1 MKKSGI
7 NTTLMI
13 SRPYI
18 LLLFIILFVACQQD
32 VSGTY
37 KSIKPSDQLE
47 KELIIIDWDGDRYF
61 ERAMI
66 GHANELYTDETQRP
80 HRHARIEYDYRA
92 YVKGKLERQGKKYIA
107 KELKAGIDIDK
118 EHLTIN
124 NAFLEPLPKIT
135 KEELIKYIKDAF
147 DNGIKEKYD
156 DETTIQFVIEGNKL
170 ITVGGN
176 EVNDYFIKLVE

>member
-1 MKKSGI
+1 
-7 NTTLMI
+7 MI

-47 KELIIIDWDGDRYF
+47 KELIIIDWDGGRYF

-66 GHANELYTDETQRP
+66 GHANEIYTDESQRP
-80 HRHARIEYDYRA
+80 NRHARIEYDYRA
-92 YVKGKLERQGKKYIA
+92 YVKGKLEKQGKKYIA
-107 KELKAGIDIDK
+107 KELKAGIEID
-118 EHLTIN
+118 EDQLTIN
-124 NAFLEPLPKIT
+124 KYFYEPLPKIT

-147 DNGIKEKYD
+147 DNSLKGTYED
-156 DETTIQFVIEGNKL
+156 DATIQFIIEGNKL
-170 ITVGGN
+170 IPVGGN

>member
-1 MKKSGI
+1 MRI
-7 NTTLMI
+7 IRLFE
-13 SRPYI
+13 
-18 LLLFIILFVACQQD
+18 LLFACVLLVSCQQD
-32 VSGTY
+32 ISGTY
-37 KSIKPSDQLE
+37 KAINTSDQLE

-66 GHANELYTDETQRP
+66 GHANELYTDESQRP

-107 KELKAGIDIDK
+107 SDLKAGIEIDE

-124 NAFLEPLPKIT
+124 NAFLDPLPKVT
-135 KEELIKYIKDAF
+135 KEELIRFIQDAF
-147 DNGIKEKYD
+147 DKGIKEKYD
-156 DETTIQFVIEGNKL
+156 DDTTIQFVIEGNKL
-170 ITVGGN
+170 IPVGGN

>member
-1 MKKSGI
+1 MRIIRLFG
-7 NTTLMI
+7 
-13 SRPYI
+13 
-18 LLLFIILFVACQQD
+18 LLFACVLLVSCQQD
-32 VSGTY
+32 ISGTY
-37 KSIKPSDQLE
+37 KAIKSSDQLE

-66 GHANELYTDETQRP
+66 GHANELYTDESQRP
-80 HRHARIEYDYRA
+80 NRHARIEYDYRA

-107 KELKAGIDIDK
+107 KELKAGIEID
-118 EHLTIN
+118 EDQLTIN
-124 NAFLEPLPKIT
+124 KYFYEPLPKVT
-135 KEELIKYIKDAF
+135 KEELIKYIQDAF

-170 ITVGGN
+170 IPVGGN